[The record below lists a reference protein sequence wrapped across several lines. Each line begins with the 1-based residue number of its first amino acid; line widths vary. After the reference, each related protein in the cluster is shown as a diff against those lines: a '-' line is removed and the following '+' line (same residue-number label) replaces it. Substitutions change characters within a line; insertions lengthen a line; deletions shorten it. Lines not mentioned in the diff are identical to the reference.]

1 MELSHSETNSLP
13 PTHSP
18 RFVEPE
24 GSLSCSQ
31 EPQIRILR
39 QMNPGHILTPN
50 LFEIHFNI
58 FLPSTS
64 RCLQIKCLF
73 PSGFRT
79 ENAYEFLIWKITTV
93 LTFDIYIRRFGHFC
107 WRFCR
112 YCGWIVLSHHRPRY
126 SFRHV
131 AARSEDVTCPFFF
144 LTSHCPIWTFF
155 YSHETLNPNDCLTH
169 NCRIILRRPT
179 RVFLVVA
186 YCRSCSCHL
195 RLQKSCIFSI
205 RWFLQ

>member
-144 LTSHCPIWTFF
+144 FDITLPNLDIFLQPRNIESQRLLNTQLPNHITS
-155 YSHETLNPNDCLTH
+155 SN
-169 NCRIILRRPT
+169 T
-179 RVFLVVA
+179 RVFG
-186 YCRSCSCHL
+186 C
-195 RLQKSCIFSI
+195 CI
-205 RWFLQ
+205 LP